1 MEDEQFTIFSAIEHI
16 KQNIVGVMLFALVFF
31 IIYCVDHINRFNAL
45 LYSTPSI
52 VPGITNAVQ
61 NIKKHKKIKKL

>member
-16 KQNIVGVMLFALVFF
+16 RQNIVGVMLFALVFF

-45 LYSTPSI
+45 LYSTPNPI
-52 VPGITNAVQ
+52 QGVTNAVQ
-61 NIKKHKKIKKL
+61 NIKKHKKFKK

>member
-16 KQNIVGVMLFALVFF
+16 KQNIIGVMLFGFVFF

-45 LYSTPSI
+45 LYSTPNP
-52 VPGITNAVQ
+52 VQGVTNAVQ
-61 NIKKHKKIKKL
+61 NIKKHKKIKK

>member
-1 MEDEQFTIFSAIEHI
+1 MEDEQFTMFSAIQHI

-45 LYSTPSI
+45 LYSTPI
-52 VPGITNAVQ
+52 VVHGITNAVQ
-61 NIKKHKKIKKL
+61 NIKKHKKSKK